1 MSWLIKLDADL
12 LRQVVIQGAT
22 FLAFFIIVKVFFAD
36 KVREILDKRKAEAT
50 KDLDDAKA
58 AKEESEKIL
67 SDYKASMSDISDEK
81 ARILKEASDEGKKT
95 REEIISSAN
104 AEAAKLLDNAKK
116 SIEKQQSDAEREMRD
131 KSVDLAIEMAE
142 KVTGKAMDSETSAK
156 LIDDFIDSVGKE

>member
-22 FLAFFIIVKVFFAD
+22 FLAFFIVVKVFFAD
-36 KVREILDKRKAEAT
+36 KVREILEKRKAEAT

-81 ARILKEASDEGKKT
+81 ARILKEASEEGKKT

-104 AEAAKLLDNAKK
+104 AEATKLLDNAKK

-131 KSVDLAIEMAE
+131 RSVDLAIEMAE
-142 KVTGKAMDSETSAK
+142 KVTGKAMDGETSAK